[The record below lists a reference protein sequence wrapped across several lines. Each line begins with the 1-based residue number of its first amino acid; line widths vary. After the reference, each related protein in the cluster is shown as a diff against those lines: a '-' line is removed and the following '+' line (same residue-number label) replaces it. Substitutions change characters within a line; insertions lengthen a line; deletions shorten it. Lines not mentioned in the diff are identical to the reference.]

1 MALPNGAGGY
11 QVGDGNINEAVLF
24 VQGAPTAVAAAA
36 TMTSAQLANG
46 LFVFNGAA
54 GNLTL
59 PTVALVEAD
68 ISSAQKVDA
77 AFDFII
83 VNADASGSDA
93 VTLAAGTGWT
103 LVGTAAVSAR
113 AGAAGS
119 PRRSEPRTAA
129 MPLVVSEPRDEGAA
143 TAANSGGG
151 DAASTGSAG
160 VTRSTCVGA
169 GAGADAWAGCTFCC
183 CGCG

>member
-11 QVGDGNINEAVLF
+11 QLGDGNIGEAVLS

-36 TMTSAQLANG
+36 TMTAAELSNG

-68 ISSAQKVDA
+68 ITAASKVNA
-77 AFDFII
+77 SLDFII
-83 VNADASGSDA
+83 INIDAAGSDS

-103 LVGTAAVSAR
+103 IVGVAAVAVNTSAQFR
-113 AGAAGS
+113 ARKTGDGTW
-119 PRRSEPRTAA
+119 TAYRIA
-129 MPLVVSEPRDEGAA
+129 
-143 TAANSGGG
+143 
-151 DAASTGSAG
+151 
-160 VTRSTCVGA
+160 
-169 GAGADAWAGCTFCC
+169 
-183 CGCG
+183 

>member
-11 QVGDGNINEAVLF
+11 QLGDGNIGEAVLS

-36 TMTSAQLANG
+36 TMTAAELSNG

-68 ISSAQKVDA
+68 ITAASKVNA
-77 AFDFII
+77 SFDFII
-83 VNADASGSDA
+83 INIDSSGSDS

-103 LVGTAAVSAR
+103 LVGVAAVAVNTSAQFR
-113 AGAAGS
+113 ARKTGEGTW
-119 PRRSEPRTAA
+119 TAYRIA
-129 MPLVVSEPRDEGAA
+129 
-143 TAANSGGG
+143 
-151 DAASTGSAG
+151 
-160 VTRSTCVGA
+160 
-169 GAGADAWAGCTFCC
+169 
-183 CGCG
+183 